1 MGALISTVAL
11 YRQLLADKAGLP
23 GGNTRSTAAT
33 LPF

>member
-11 YRQLLADKAGLP
+11 YLQLLADKAGLP
-23 GGNTRSTAAT
+23 DGNTRSTAAT